1 MITVEEFQSF
11 FKRDFPYLPIYDA
24 SKTYLLED
32 QVYEEESGKFYMSLQ
47 DDNDKPLTDTDYWQ
61 RVSDDIYNYVLIEDI
76 EKAIDQSVAI
86 APKQHELGMSNEI
99 YLLVQLYLA
108 AHILVDVI
116 RTSNQ
121 GLASQINAI
130 TTGKSVGSVSQQFGI
145 PDNLLQNELF
155 AYYITTQYGLRYLML
170 LLPYLRG
177 NISVVRGATTP

>member
-1 MITVEEFQSF
+1 M
-11 FKRDFPYLPIYDA
+11 
-24 SKTYLLED
+24 
-32 QVYEEESGKFYMSLQ
+32 
-47 DDNDKPLTDTDYWQ
+47 
-61 RVSDDIYNYVLIEDI
+61 
-76 EKAIDQSVAI
+76 
-86 APKQHELGMSNEI
+86 
-99 YLLVQLYLA
+99 QLYLA